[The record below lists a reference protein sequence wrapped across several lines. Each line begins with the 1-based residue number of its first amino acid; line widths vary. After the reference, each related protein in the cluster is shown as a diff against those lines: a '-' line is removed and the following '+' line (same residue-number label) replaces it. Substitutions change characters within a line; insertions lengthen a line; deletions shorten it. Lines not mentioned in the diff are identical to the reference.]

1 MFFLTLCFFI
11 VALFYAAAGFG
22 GGSTYNALLSLAE
35 TDYRIFPSIALLCN
49 LIVVSGGVWRF
60 SKAGHIRLRRVVPWI
75 VTSVP
80 AAFLG
85 GVWEVSESFFT
96 GLLGM
101 SLLVAG
107 GHMMHFEVRKK
118 DIPAQRMQNI
128 LQRFPVLLP
137 CFAGLCLGLL
147 AGIVGIGGG
156 IFLAP
161 LLYILRWDH
170 AKAIAGTCAVFIL
183 CNSLAGLGG
192 HAVKLYGTALTSQLA
207 DYWPLGLAVLAGGQI
222 GSWLGAVKME
232 KRLVALLTAILILYV
247 ALRLLWR
254 WSAMVF

>member
-1 MFFLTLCFFI
+1 M

-22 GGSTYNALLSLAE
+22 GGSTYNALLALAE

-60 SKAGHIRLRRVVPWI
+60 AAAGHICFRRILPWI

-85 GVWEVSESFFT
+85 GVLEVSESFFT
-96 GLLGM
+96 GLLGL

-107 GHMMHFEVRKK
+107 SHMMYFEVLKKNFAAEQKK
-118 DIPAQRMQNI
+118 DTLQNSA
-128 LQRFPVLLP
+128 VLLP
-137 CFAGLCLGLL
+137 CFIGMCLGLL

-161 LLYILRWDH
+161 VLYLLRWDH
-170 AKAIAGTCAVFIL
+170 AKAIAGTCAVFIF
-183 CNSLAGLGG
+183 CNSLAGLTG
-192 HAVKLYGTALTSQLA
+192 HAVKLYGADLLPQLA

-232 KRLVALLTAILILYV
+232 KRFVAFLTVLLILYV
-247 ALRLLWR
+247 AIRLLWR
-254 WSAMVF
+254 WSGMVFPT